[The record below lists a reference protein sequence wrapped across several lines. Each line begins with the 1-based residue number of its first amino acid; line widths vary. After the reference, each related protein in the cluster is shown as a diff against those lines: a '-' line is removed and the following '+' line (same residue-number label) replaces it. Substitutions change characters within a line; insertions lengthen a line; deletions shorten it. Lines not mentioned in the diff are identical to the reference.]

1 MLVFAVMTKAIL
13 GLVLLSAALTVACG
27 SSGGGSQP
35 PLDGIWQ
42 LQSANNGCVGTF
54 VFKGATFT
62 ENVLCPLAN
71 GGAGDAYEAGTLA
84 TGSGTVTFT
93 PTESSCV
100 ADDVI
105 GTFGYSL
112 QGSQLVLSLPTTTII
127 LEKMSLGTVNGGG
140 VIQYGCWDFSQSPGL
155 FTPGA
160 ITQL

>member
-1 MLVFAVMTKAIL
+1 MTKAIL
-13 GLVLLSAALTVACG
+13 GLVLFSVALATGCG
-27 SSGGGSQP
+27 SSDGGSQP
-35 PLDGIWQ
+35 TLDGIWQ
-42 LQSANNGCVGTF
+42 LQSASNGCVGTF

-71 GGAGDAYEAGTLA
+71 GGEGDAYEAGTLA

-100 ADDVI
+100 ADDVF

-112 QGSQLVLSLPTTTII
+112 QGSQLVLSLPSTSII
-127 LEKMSLGTVNGGG
+127 LEKSTPGTVNGGG
-140 VIQYGCWDFSQSPGL
+140 VIQYGCWDFSQSPAR

-160 ITQL
+160 ITKL